1 LQGPPGEPG
10 RTVTGPPGPPGPPA
24 AISAL
29 TRGPPGV
36 PGPQGPPGLPGDR
49 QPTAVYLLHCTQR
62 CLNFMLCV
70 VYISSYSVFEK
81 KPRAKQFIITRF
93 FQGIDLQENMWYN
106 EGENIRLN

>member
-1 LQGPPGEPG
+1 
-10 RTVTGPPGPPGPPA
+10 
-24 AISAL
+24 
-29 TRGPPGV
+29 
-36 PGPQGPPGLPGDR
+36 
-49 QPTAVYLLHCTQR
+49 
-62 CLNFMLCV
+62 MLCV